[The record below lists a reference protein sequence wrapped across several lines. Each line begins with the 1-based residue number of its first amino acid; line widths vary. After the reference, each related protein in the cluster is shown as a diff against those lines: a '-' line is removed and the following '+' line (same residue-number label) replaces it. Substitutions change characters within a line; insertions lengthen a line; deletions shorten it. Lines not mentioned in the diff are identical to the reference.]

1 MLEMHGASRL
11 LTSFND
17 AIPGYV
23 FSGLFFTDKY
33 LKKNPEKVK
42 AFLRGL
48 IKAFEYIKAN
58 EAEARKWIPK
68 YTGVEMS
75 VAMKSALREYSDGR
89 EPEESLYHQQKIMLD
104 IGYLP
109 EKVSIDKIVDYS
121 FLPVADGKSVPRNG
135 EASEKE

>member
-1 MLEMHGASRL
+1 MLEVHGASRL

-33 LKKNPEKVK
+33 LKKNPEKVR

-48 IKAFEYIKAN
+48 IKAFEYIQAN
-58 EAEARKWIPK
+58 EKKARKWIPK
-68 YTGVEMS
+68 YTGVEME

-89 EPEESLYHQQKIMLD
+89 EPEESLYRQQAIMRE

-121 FLPVADGKSVPRNG
+121 FLPEN
-135 EASEKE
+135 

>member
-1 MLEMHGASRL
+1 MLEVHGASRL

-23 FSGLFFTDKY
+23 FSGLFFTEKY

-48 IKAFEYIKAN
+48 VKAFEYIQAN
-58 EAEARKWIPK
+58 EEKARKWIPK

-75 VAMKSALREYSDGR
+75 VAMKSALREYSNGR
-89 EPEESLYHQQKIMLD
+89 EPEESLYRQQEIMRKM
-104 IGYLP
+104 GYLP
-109 EKVSIDKIVDYS
+109 EKVSVEKIVDYS
-121 FLPVADGKSVPRNG
+121 YLP
-135 EASEKE
+135 